1 MKPVIENVLTLQ
13 RNTQAV
19 YIVLFLKKK
28 PTFFLPNRYYNM
40 QFYDSYDTNRNQIR
54 SSRFYNFY

>member
-28 PTFFLPNRYYNM
+28 NPYFFY
-40 QFYDSYDTNRNQIR
+40 QIDTTIC
-54 SSRFYNFY
+54 NFMIVMTLIEIK